1 MHIKDNIWT
10 PFNKSYSCCILVN
23 IIVERVVA
31 PKSDQRAQAQT
42 IREEDLSGCIK
53 PHLREKTRHG
63 RNSPN
68 YTPVNTRLLPYDN
81 YKALYL
87 WFFQLAELRR
97 DIEQNALF
105 RSRQRHST
113 DEQDKQHEVWVCC
126 WEIYHLKDISTAL
139 RKNKTKKHVCF
150 DIMRHCAVIL
160 SEEKQQ
166 LGSSL
171 KAWQTFI
178 I

>member
-10 PFNKSYSCCILVN
+10 RFNKSYNCCILVN
-23 IIVERVVA
+23 VIVERVVA
-31 PKSDQRAQAQT
+31 PKGDQRAQAQT
-42 IREEDLSGCIK
+42 VREEDLRGCIK
-53 PHLREKTRHG
+53 PHLREKMRHG

-113 DEQDKQHEVWVCC
+113 DEQ
-126 WEIYHLKDISTAL
+126 
-139 RKNKTKKHVCF
+139 NK
-150 DIMRHCAVIL
+150 
-160 SEEKQQ
+160 
-166 LGSSL
+166 
-171 KAWQTFI
+171 
-178 I
+178 